1 MKIAINKS
9 YGGFIL
15 SEKAMKRYIQLSNL
29 DIVFENGEFYTGFV
43 DPDNLFCDS
52 DIARNDP
59 ILIKVIEEL
68 GGDASYKYSDIIIK
82 EIPDNVDWVIIEDHG
97 KETVQINGR

>member
-9 YGGFIL
+9 HGGFVL
-15 SEKAMKRYIQLSNL
+15 SDKAMRRYAELSN
-29 DIVFENGEFYTGFV
+29 IHFVFEDGEFYTGFV

-52 DIARNDP
+52 DIARND
-59 ILIKVIEEL
+59 INLIKTIEEL

-82 EIPDNVDWVIIEDHG
+82 EIPDNVDWVIINDKG
-97 KETVQINGR
+97 QETIQINAR